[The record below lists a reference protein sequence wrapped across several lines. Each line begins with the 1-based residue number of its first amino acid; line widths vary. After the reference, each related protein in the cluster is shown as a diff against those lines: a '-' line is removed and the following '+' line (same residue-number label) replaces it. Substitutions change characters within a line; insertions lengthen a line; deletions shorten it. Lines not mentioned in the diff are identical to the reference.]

1 MSVLCTWKLCLTKY
15 IGPSQQDGAVS
26 SAQKGAFF
34 AKKRGTSYQQN
45 MSLCKDA
52 PWFAILPKSFLAERC
67 LWSRPSARSTAGHN
81 GTKPSSA
88 VELQSAGKTGN
99 LALAATCQGY
109 SRLSCACRPIWNFA
123 PARHGAQGQ
132 DGRTALLIST
142 KKHCFF
148 VKYSKKQIREGD
160 QKSPA
165 APAILLRQGSSSS
178 GKHST

>member
-15 IGPSQQDGAVS
+15 IGPSQHDGAVS

-109 SRLSCACRPIWNFA
+109 SSRFEIL
-123 PARHGAQGQ
+123 HQQGMAHR
-132 DGRTALLIST
+132 GKMVELLCWFPR

-148 VKYSKKQIREGD
+148 LKYSKNK
-160 QKSPA
+160 
-165 APAILLRQGSSSS
+165 
-178 GKHST
+178 

>member
-142 KKHCFF
+142 KKTLLFCQVQQKTNKGRGSKIPCGPCNSSAARVFF
-148 VKYSKKQIREGD
+148 CRK
-160 QKSPA
+160 
-165 APAILLRQGSSSS
+165 
-178 GKHST
+178 T